1 MAVNVIPNADGSV
14 RERLS
19 AWWAD
24 RAPKARKRLP
34 YAVVALLMIWIF
46 SQHFALAWVVTESV
60 GASMALVQKGV
71 PPHKG
76 DLFVFEYNG
85 PELGNHRK
93 GEVFVKYLVGVPG
106 DKVERVGR
114 NFSIDG
120 KQLGVAKTHS
130 MGGVPLEASQPGVI
144 PPGYVYAYAPH
155 KDALDSRYALLGLV
169 PQSAVIGRAIKLW

>member
-1 MAVNVIPNADGSV
+1 MTTEMIATAEGSF

-34 YAVVALLMIWIF
+34 YAVIGLLMVWTF

-60 GASMALVQKGV
+60 GATMALVQKGV

-76 DLFVFEYNG
+76 DLFVFAYSG

-93 GEVFVKYLVGVPG
+93 GEVFVKYLAGVPG
-106 DKVERVGR
+106 DKVEREGR

-120 KQLGVAKTHS
+120 KALGTAKTHS
-130 MGGVPLEASQPGVI
+130 LGGIPLEASQPGVI
-144 PPGYVYAYAPH
+144 PPGYVYAFAPH
-155 KDALDSRYALLGLV
+155 KDALDSRYAVLGLV